1 MTVRI
6 RNRDYVAV
14 FTPSFRVMGQ
24 KRDPPKS
31 KNAASTAATPP
42 SKASTDKLI
51 QLLIKKG
58 LITPQEAQA
67 LSQP

>member
-1 MTVRI
+1 VF
-6 RNRDYVAV
+6 
-14 FTPSFRVMGQ
+14 FTPSFRGRGQ

-51 QLLIKKG
+51 QLLLKKG